1 MPTLNPRINVT
12 LAFPVRNGRGAGKT
26 SARVS
31 LHGPPRAARSLRA
44 CPFQVVAML
53 KAAADMGDAARQ
65 RLQQDMGETITNLE
79 SKSQQALALAA
90 GVTAD
95 LVAQAEA
102 IRAGGLPGNRHASG
116 ARAGCLAGVRRR
128 WSITSGLDDPP
139 PLIGGSSHYTQL
151 QKP

>member
-12 LAFPVRNGRGAGKT
+12 LSPSLYAMVGELAKHQ
-26 SARVS
+26 RVS
-31 LHGPPRAARSLRA
+31 RSMVLRELLEA
-44 CPFQVVAML
+44 SEPGLSQVVAML

-102 IRAGGLPGNRHASG
+102 IRGRRGAREPGRKRGAGGVPGRGCGGGGGSPRPRG
-116 ARAGCLAGVRRR
+116 A
-128 WSITSGLDDPP
+128 PP
-139 PLIGGSSHYTQL
+139 PI
-151 QKP
+151 

>member
-1 MPTLNPRINVT
+1 
-12 LAFPVRNGRGAGKT
+12 
-26 SARVS
+26 
-31 LHGPPRAARSLRA
+31 
-44 CPFQVVAML
+44 ML

-102 IRAGGLPGNRHASG
+102 IRLEACQATGTQAERGRVAWQEFGGGGRSPAAGR
-116 ARAGCLAGVRRR
+116 
-128 WSITSGLDDPP
+128 PP